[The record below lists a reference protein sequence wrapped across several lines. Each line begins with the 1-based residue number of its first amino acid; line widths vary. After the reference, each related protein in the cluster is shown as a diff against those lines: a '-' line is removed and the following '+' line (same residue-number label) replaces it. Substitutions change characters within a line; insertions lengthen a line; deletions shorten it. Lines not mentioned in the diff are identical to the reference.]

1 MSDQDKQQ
9 AMEAKG
15 ASAISLDWIIRLC
28 AIGALAYWSIVLVQ
42 PFLTIAAWSVILTVA
57 LYPAYERLALTLG
70 GRAPCGRPDDFRLP
84 GNCQSPGRA
93 ADRDKSCVRARLYS
107 FRGAEPAPRSPS
119 PASAVVPASD

>member
-70 GRAPCGRPDDFRLP
+70 GRRRLAAALMTFVCLVIVNRQAAQQIGINLVSGRGFTRSGARNQRLDP
-84 GNCQSPGRA
+84 HHPH
-93 ADRDKSCVRARLYS
+93 
-107 FRGAEPAPRSPS
+107 
-119 PASAVVPASD
+119 